1 MCGICG
7 IVSIDGG
14 PLDGER
20 TVRSMMQA
28 LVHRGPDDEGIY
40 VGDRAVLGHRRLSII
55 DLESGHQPISNE
67 DGSVWIVF
75 NGEIYNYRELRADLL
90 ARGHVFRT
98 NTDTEVIV
106 HLYEEHGRD
115 CVTRLN
121 GMFAL
126 AIWDDRNKT
135 LMLSRDRVGIKPLY
149 YTKNGGNLSFASEI
163 KALLTDRRIP
173 RKVNLAAMDAGLSHL
188 FGAGPET
195 LLDGIFKLLPG
206 HTLVVSDSKVRE
218 FEYWDL
224 RFGTS
229 EEQENE
235 AAITESL
242 DRLLED
248 VVAGHMIS
256 DVPVGVLLSG
266 GVDST
271 AMLSYAAQQTNQ
283 RIKTFTVGFSGAEFA
298 DERPFARL
306 AAQSFGSEHHEI
318 TVSSDQFR
326 DFLAGYVW
334 HMEELICEPPAI
346 ALHYV
351 TQLARQHVKVLISG
365 EGGDE
370 AFAGY
375 QNYRNLLWLERI
387 KKLGPIVSGA
397 VALGFDALGAIQRHP
412 RWPRFAR
419 ALREPLSGYYQ
430 SRTSGRPDN
439 HHGQR
444 SHLYSAGLLAELQA
458 TDTNRYFR
466 TLFDRVATQPPLNQM
481 LYVDSKSWLPDDLLV
496 KADKITMASS
506 VELRV
511 PLLDHR
517 ILEFAASLPTR
528 WKVRGMET
536 KYILKRTLRS
546 RVPQEILRRPK
557 TGFPVPYETWMR
569 GDLRDYVRSL
579 LLDQRTIN
587 RGYFVSG
594 AVRALVSRFEAG
606 APLGPEVFS
615 LVTLEL
621 WHRQFIDPSTSRMD
635 HLRQTGS

>member
-14 PLDGER
+14 PVDGEH

-115 CVTRLN
+115 CVTRLH

-149 YTKNGGNLSFASEI
+149 YTNSGGNLSFASEI

-195 LLDGIFKLLPG
+195 LLDGILKLLPG
-206 HTLVVSDSKVRE
+206 HTLVVSDGKVRE

-229 EEQENE
+229 KEQENE

-318 TVSSDQFR
+318 TVSADQFR
-326 DFLAGYVW
+326 DFWPRYVW
-334 HMEELICEPPAI
+334 HMEELVCEPPAI

-387 KKLGPIVSGA
+387 KNLGPIASGA

-419 ALREPLSGYYQ
+419 ALREPLSSYYQ

-439 HHGQR
+439 HHWQR
-444 SHLYSAGLLAELQA
+444 SHLYSADLLAELQA
-458 TDTNRYFR
+458 TDANRHPPSNS
-466 TLFDRVATQPPLNQM
+466 DGEATQPSLN
-481 LYVDSKSWLPDDLLV
+481 
-496 KADKITMASS
+496 
-506 VELRV
+506 
-511 PLLDHR
+511 
-517 ILEFAASLPTR
+517 
-528 WKVRGMET
+528 
-536 KYILKRTLRS
+536 
-546 RVPQEILRRPK
+546 RRRA
-557 TGFPVPYETWMR
+557 GSM
-569 GDLRDYVRSL
+569 SIC
-579 LLDQRTIN
+579 IN
-587 RGYFVSG
+587 
-594 AVRALVSRFEAG
+594 
-606 APLGPEVFS
+606 
-615 LVTLEL
+615 T
-621 WHRQFIDPSTSRMD
+621 
-635 HLRQTGS
+635 

>member
-7 IVSIDGG
+7 IVSIDGE
-14 PLDGER
+14 PVEGER
-20 TVRSMMQA
+20 TVRSMLQA
-28 LVHRGPDDEGIY
+28 LTHRGPDDEGIY
-40 VGDRAVLGHRRLSII
+40 VSEQAVLGHRRLSII
-55 DLESGHQPISNE
+55 DLKSGHQPISNE

-75 NGEIYNYRELRADLL
+75 NGEIYNFGELRADLL

-135 LMLSRDRVGIKPLY
+135 LVLSRDRVGIKPLY
-149 YTKNGGNLSFASEI
+149 FASIGGNLSFASEI

-173 RKVNLAAMDAGLSHL
+173 RKVNVGAMDAGLSHL

-195 LLDGIFKLLPG
+195 LLDGILKVPPG
-206 HTLVVSDSKVRE
+206 HTLIVSDGTVRE
-218 FEYWDL
+218 YEYWDL
-224 RFGTS
+224 HFSTPTT
-229 EEQENE
+229 QENE
-235 AAITESL
+235 GSITRRLE
-242 DRLLED
+242 RLLED

-271 AMLSYAAQQTNQ
+271 AMLSYAAPHADQ
-283 RIKTFTVGFSGAEFA
+283 RIKTFTVGFSGEEFA

-306 AAQSFGSEHHEI
+306 ASQHCGSEHHEI
-318 TVSSDQFR
+318 TVSAEQFR
-326 DFLAGYVW
+326 GFWPGYVW
-334 HMEELICEPPAI
+334 HMEELVCEPPAI

-375 QNYRNLLWLERI
+375 QNYRNLLWLERV
-387 KKLGPIVSGA
+387 KGLGPFASGA
-397 VALGFDALGAIQRHP
+397 VARGFEILNEVQRHP

-419 ALREPLSGYYQ
+419 AMRSPLASYYQ
-430 SRTSGRPDN
+430 SRTSGRPDD
-439 HHGQR
+439 HQGLR
-444 SHLYSAGLLAELQA
+444 SHLYTADLLAELHG
-458 TDTNRYFR
+458 TETNRYFR
-466 TLFDRVATQPPLNQM
+466 TLFERMATESPLNQM

-517 ILEFAASLPTR
+517 ILEFAATLPTHL
-528 WKVRGMET
+528 KIRGLET
-536 KYILKRTLRS
+536 KYILKKTLRD
-546 RVPQEILRRPK
+546 RVPAAILRRPK

-569 GDLRDYVRSL
+569 TDLRDFVRSV
-579 LLDQRTIN
+579 LLDRRTID
-587 RGYFVSG
+587 RGYFEPVAMQALLTQFESG
-594 AVRALVSRFEAG
+594 AS
-606 APLGPEVFS
+606 LGPEVFS

-621 WHRQFIDPSTSRMD
+621 WHRQFIDHVTN
-635 HLRQTGS
+635 QAA